1 MRRRD
6 MTVQE
11 LIEELKKHNPEA
23 AVTFSVELPESEDP
37 CERRFAEDGWQFV
50 VGNGHRE
57 LSIDNETVVTIGV
70 LVGESNLS
78 SS

>member
-1 MRRRD
+1 

-11 LIEELKKHNPEA
+11 LIDELKTHNPDA

-50 VGNGHRE
+50 TNNGSPQFAKR
-57 LSIDNETVVTIGV
+57 DATVVTIGV